1 MGAITTEVV
10 ETGARRDTRGRRIA
24 TAEEKTALIAAYA
37 QSGLTQRAFAQREG
51 VKYCTFAAWLGRHRR
66 ETGRARFAEVD
77 LGRVAGAGL
86 ALEITLPDGLIMRG
100 SDVEQLALLL
110 GRLRRC

>member
-66 ETGRARFAEVD
+66 ARGRARFAEID
-77 LGRVAGAGL
+77 LGRVAGAST
-86 ALEITLPDGLIMRG
+86 ALEITLPDGLIVRG
-100 SDVEQLALLL
+100 SDVEQLALLI
-110 GRLRRC
+110 GRLRPC

>member
-86 ALEITLPDGLIMRG
+86 ALEITLPDGLIVRG
-100 SDVEQLALLL
+100 TDVEQLALLI
-110 GRLRRC
+110 GRLRPC